1 MNVLTEK
8 EKTNMIAA
16 MMVAFD
22 CIERNKPEEYSR
34 PQLFIQYPCSGTH
47 AVVYLKNILHPSET
61 VGCMDVIHEQL
72 IKAGFKDSCIVAASL
87 TELEINL

>member
-1 MNVLTEK
+1 
-8 EKTNMIAA
+8 MIAA

-22 CIERNKPEEYSR
+22 IIESNSIESNNR

-47 AVVYLKNILHPSET
+47 AMVCLRTVLHPSET

-72 IKAGFKDSCIVAASL
+72 IRAGFIDSCIVAASL